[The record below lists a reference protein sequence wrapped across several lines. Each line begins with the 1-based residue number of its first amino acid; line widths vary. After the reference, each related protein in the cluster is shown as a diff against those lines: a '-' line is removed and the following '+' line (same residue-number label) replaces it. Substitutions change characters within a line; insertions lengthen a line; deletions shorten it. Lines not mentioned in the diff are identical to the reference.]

1 MWSIQHVS
9 LFEAGAYL
17 LAPEIQRF
25 FKQLRP
31 EPGKHW
37 RISIIL
43 LATAAA
49 LESLSFMLISTIDAT
64 PRSMSP
70 RPQIVCEPSRSR
82 ATYHPILFPCLAR
95 MTWFHVE
102 VEIHKGTPALAAAP
116 RQCWYH
122 WPSLTLITLSSC
134 PHRCQTVP
142 DCISI

>member
-9 LFEAGAYL
+9 LFEAGACL

-49 LESLSFMLISTIDAT
+49 LESLSFIDQGWSSCDVAVAAMQQLD
-64 PRSMSP
+64 PPVVS
-70 RPQIVCEPSRSR
+70 
-82 ATYHPILFPCLAR
+82 YHVPDKSKKKEGNLPTLAR
-95 MTWFHVE
+95 
-102 VEIHKGTPALAAAP
+102 
-116 RQCWYH
+116 
-122 WPSLTLITLSSC
+122 
-134 PHRCQTVP
+134 
-142 DCISI
+142 